1 MICPKC
7 NNQIP
12 DDSAFCPMCGNMNF
26 TAHEAEQTS
35 FEPGYT
41 QPLVQPQDE
50 TGYTQPLVQPAPSQV
65 YPTQAYQPQYA
76 PVSPQPKKNISFI
89 VIAAL
94 GGVAVIAI
102 VLAILF
108 GTGVLGGNDNG
119 NNHGGA
125 GKDTEDTIEKEKTT
139 SQLDIIFNSD
149 PTQAATQSV
158 TEKETEA
165 VTQPPIAEEQA
176 VPVVSEKKIAVVF
189 SKYMVDNNSD
199 FVIEYVA
206 ADYTDEKNPSYY
218 LDFAYKGSSQY
229 KGMSGVYYFKPNSDG
244 TYNGYMKI
252 ESAPDSFAPAEKE
265 KLEGSVMKV
274 DKEDIDGFFSTI
286 IMVLDTKE
294 ALKEDVAVLES
305 SYLQLDNFKET
316 GDAKKY
322 DIGNGEYI
330 WIDADTGCL
339 VQAEMEGLYIKVSKI
354 MVGDEF
360 RLPEVN
366 INAAV

>member
-139 SQLDIIFNSD
+139 
-149 PTQAATQSV
+149 
-158 TEKETEA
+158 
-165 VTQPPIAEEQA
+165 
-176 VPVVSEKKIAVVF
+176 
-189 SKYMVDNNSD
+189 NN
-199 FVIEYVA
+199 F
-206 ADYTDEKNPSYY
+206 
-218 LDFAYKGSSQY
+218 
-229 KGMSGVYYFKPNSDG
+229 
-244 TYNGYMKI
+244 
-252 ESAPDSFAPAEKE
+252 
-265 KLEGSVMKV
+265 
-274 DKEDIDGFFSTI
+274 
-286 IMVLDTKE
+286 
-294 ALKEDVAVLES
+294 
-305 SYLQLDNFKET
+305 
-316 GDAKKY
+316 
-322 DIGNGEYI
+322 
-330 WIDADTGCL
+330 
-339 VQAEMEGLYIKVSKI
+339 
-354 MVGDEF
+354 
-360 RLPEVN
+360 
-366 INAAV
+366 